1 MALSFTMTNNLV
13 IICPEKLLELTTDRS
28 KDKHSTNRKLYFR
41 IFGTIS
47 FIFLFDSC
55 LSSIGYKTGFSCRM
69 YYVSAFL
76 ND

>member
-1 MALSFTMTNNLV
+1 MALSFTMMNNLV
-13 IICPEKLLELTTDRS
+13 IICPGKFLELTTDQT
-28 KDKHSTNRKLYFR
+28 KDKHSTNRKLYFQ

-47 FIFLFDSC
+47 FIFLFDAC

-69 YYVSAFL
+69 YVSAFL